1 MSIRCALL
9 MLGVGAVWVAG
20 PAIAAEPGAGMA
32 STETPAAVATE
43 AAADQEKPADPPPPP
58 AMELTLGG
66 FYQFDGYTQNN
77 FFLGRRASGL
87 LSDRDDYMIQLFRLQ
102 PVISYGTGVRGILRI
117 DLAQK
122 IFGLDNEQRDTF
134 RPGFSNLFNNK
145 DTHFLVHLDWAYIEL
160 APPQFGGWMA
170 RLGRMKNQVGH
181 LLVVDQN
188 GDGVQAV
195 KAFAGGK
202 TSMTANWTK
211 MWEGVDGLTD
221 DRFEGLDGRDADLF
235 YVEVQHKA
243 GGFTLMPYLV
253 FYSDRG
259 HTDDRSYIP
268 NYLQYNK
275 PRFTPN
281 INQAAALGFAW
292 NGAHKGIDFRGEA
305 VVLTGKDKI
314 ANVNSGPN
322 QLLDVNNGDLSGY
335 TFYADVKVPAGK
347 GKVGGILGLGS
358 GDKDPMSGKGN
369 ITKIRTLG
377 HFYVTEIWEDSIM
390 PDEEGITPQGLGSP
404 ASRGYRE
411 FENTTLL
418 QLNYNLPVNRQ
429 WRVFTAAS
437 LIRATEALRPWRDVN
452 GNGVIEPGEFG
463 TESSRDLGKE
473 LDFMIDWTLMPNVVW
488 TLRGGYMWAGDA
500 AGYLINGTNQ
510 FKTNPWE
517 LRTTVRFN
525 FAGLKLK

>member
-9 MLGVGAVWVAG
+9 IVGAAAAVAAG
-20 PAIAAEPGAGMA
+20 PALAAEPGPGAA
-32 STETPAAVATE
+32 SPAAT
-43 AAADQEKPADPPPPP
+43 AAEADQEKPADPPPPP
-58 AMELTLGG
+58 AMEITLGG

-77 FFLGRRASGL
+77 FFLGKKAPGL
-87 LSDRDDYMIQLFRLQ
+87 VSDRDDYMIQLFRLQ
-102 PVISYGTGVRGILRI
+102 PVISYGSGVRGVLRI

-122 IFGLDNEQRDTF
+122 IFGLDNEQRDNF
-134 RPGFSNLFNNK
+134 RAGFSNLFNNK

-160 APPQFGGWMA
+160 APPQFDGWMA

-195 KAFAGGK
+195 KAFAGGR
-202 TSMTANWTK
+202 TTMTASWAK

-221 DRFEGLDGRDADLF
+221 DRFDGLDGRDADLF
-235 YVEVQHKA
+235 YVDVQHKA

-259 HTDDRSYIP
+259 HTDDKSYIP

-281 INQAAALGFAW
+281 VNQAAAFGFAW
-292 NGAHKGIDFRGEA
+292 NGAHKGIEFKGEA
-305 VVLTGKDKI
+305 VVLTGEDKI
-314 ANVNSGPN
+314 GNANSGPN

-335 TFYADVKVPAGK
+335 TVYADVKVPAGK
-347 GKVGGILGLGS
+347 GKVGAILGLGS
-358 GDKDPMSGKGN
+358 GDDDPMSGKGN
-369 ITKIRTLG
+369 LTKIRTYG
-377 HFYVTEIWEDSIM
+377 HFYVTEVWEDSIM

-404 ASRGYRE
+404 ASRAYRE
-411 FENTTLL
+411 FENTTLV

-437 LIRATEALRPWRDVN
+437 LMRATEALRPWRDVN

-463 TESSRDLGKE
+463 TASSKDLGKE
-473 LDFMIDWTLMPNVVW
+473 LDFLIDWNLMPNVVW

-510 FKTNPWE
+510 FNSNPWE
-517 LRTTVRFN
+517 LRTTVRFA